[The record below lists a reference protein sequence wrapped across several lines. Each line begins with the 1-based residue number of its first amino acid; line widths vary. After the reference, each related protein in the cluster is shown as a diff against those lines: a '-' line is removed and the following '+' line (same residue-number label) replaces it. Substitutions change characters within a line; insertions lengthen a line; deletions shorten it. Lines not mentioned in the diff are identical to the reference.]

1 MQLKWPEPSEINLPD
16 HISVSAGASP
26 VSAKTHLHGSAG
38 VSPAFRT
45 KRAGRPRSFGLHL
58 TEMRPVSA
66 HRVPSH
72 ATGPS
77 SAFSLI
83 ELLVVMAII
92 AILSVLATAG
102 LNSISRA
109 TKLASAA
116 QRLGD
121 QIALAR
127 QTAVAR
133 NLPVEVR
140 LYKLPEF
147 DSTTGG
153 ASLWRGAQIF
163 IMDGT
168 NAVPASRRLLFP
180 HRVIISENGTV
191 SPLLQNSATGLGAEI
206 IPTSNVGAFSSGNV
220 RYKSFTI
227 RPNGTLTASNSI
239 PDLNWF
245 FTLHQENDPKPDS
258 LKPANFVTI
267 QINPVTSKV
276 TILRP

>member
-1 MQLKWPEPSEINLPD
+1 MQLKWSAPPEINPFHRREGEAPSEPILITVRTEP
-16 HISVSAGASP
+16 HPPKPELCTFRRCAPS
-26 VSAKTHLHGSAG
+26 GS
-38 VSPAFRT
+38 T
-45 KRAGRPRSFGLHL
+45 GR
-58 TEMRPVSA
+58 
-66 HRVPSH
+66 
-72 ATGPS
+72 S

-83 ELLVVMAII
+83 ELLVVIAII
-92 AILSVLATAG
+92 VILSVLATAG
-102 LNSISRA
+102 LNRVSRS
-109 TKLASAA
+109 TKLANAG

-153 ASLWRGAQIF
+153 ASLWRGVQIF

-168 NAVPASRRLLFP
+168 IAVPASRLLLFP
-180 HRVIISENGTV
+180 HRIIISENAAV
-191 SPLLQNSATGLGAEI
+191 SPLMQNSSTGLGAEI
-206 IPTSNVGAFSSGNV
+206 TPTSNVGAFSTANV

-227 RPNGTLTASNSI
+227 RPNGTLTASNNI
-239 PDLNWF
+239 PDANWF
-245 FTLHQENDPKPDS
+245 LTLHQENDPKPDG

-276 TILRP
+276 TVLRP